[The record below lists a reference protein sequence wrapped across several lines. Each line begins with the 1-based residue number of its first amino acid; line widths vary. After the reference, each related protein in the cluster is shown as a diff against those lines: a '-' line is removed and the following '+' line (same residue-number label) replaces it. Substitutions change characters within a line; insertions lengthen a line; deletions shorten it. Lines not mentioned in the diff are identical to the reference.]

1 MAALVKPDRV
11 FDRDREW
18 DGLVRFATSSSP
30 DVRLGIVSGRRRQ
43 GKTFLLDAL
52 ADVVGGFFFTA
63 TDATEVEALEGFGA
77 AVAAYAGGGRYAFRD
92 WDEALER
99 LFAVVGDGLVI
110 IDEFP
115 YLTKASPSL
124 PSVLQR
130 ALDPRGYARRAGSR
144 VLLCGSA
151 MSVMGGLLA
160 GSAPLRGRASLELI
174 VKPLGYRE
182 AARFW
187 GLDDPRLAVLVH
199 AIVGGTPAYRREF
212 VAGDAP
218 ESLEDFDSWV
228 LRTVLNPQV
237 PLFREARY
245 LLAEETEIRDVALY
259 HAVLGAIAG
268 GHTTRGGIANTIGRS
283 STDIGHPLS
292 VLEDAQLVI
301 REGDPFNRGKSVY
314 RVAEPLIV
322 FYEAIMRR
330 EWTRLERGNPEAAWR
345 NSRATFLSQVVG
357 PHFEGICREWAMSVE
372 SAVFGDLP
380 GQVAAATVNDPRDR
394 KQIQI
399 DVAVLAPEET
409 DRPRRILS
417 LGEVKWDR
425 TMTLGHVDRLRRA
438 RELLAAK
445 GYDTSQ
451 TILTCYSGAGFDENL
466 LAIGTSPGQPQKQA
480 DSPMLVDLDTIYA
493 GVR

>member
-1 MAALVKPDRV
+1 M

-18 DGLVRFATSSSP
+18 SGLVRFATSPSP
-30 DVRLGIVSGRRRQ
+30 DVRLGIVSGRRQ

-52 ADVVGGFFFTA
+52 ADVMGGFFFTA
-63 TDATEVEALEGFGA
+63 TDATEVEALEGFGS
-77 AVAAYAGGGRYAFRD
+77 AVAAYAGGGRYTFRD

-99 LFAVVGDGLVI
+99 LFAVVGDGLVV

-115 YLTKASPSL
+115 YLSKASPSL

-144 VLLCGSA
+144 LLLCGSA
-151 MSVMGGLLA
+151 MSLMGRLLV
-160 GSAPLRGRASLELI
+160 GSAPLHGRASFELI
-174 VKPLGYRE
+174 VKPLDYRE
-182 AARFW
+182 SARFW
-187 GLDDPRLAVLVH
+187 GIDDPRLAVLVH
-199 AIVGGTPAYRREF
+199 SIVGGTPVYRREF

-218 ESLEDFDSWV
+218 ESLADFDSWV

-259 HAVLGAIAG
+259 HAVLGAISG
-268 GHTTRGGIANTIGRS
+268 GHTTRGGIANMIGRS
-283 STDIGHPLS
+283 STDIVHPLS
-292 VLEDAQLVI
+292 VLGDAQLI
-301 REGDPFNRGKSVY
+301 TRESDPFNQGKSTY
-314 RVAEPLIV
+314 RVVEPLIV

-357 PHFEGICREWAMSVE
+357 PHFEGICRDWAMSVGPE
-372 SAVFGDLP
+372 VFGDLP
-380 GQVAAATVNDPRDR
+380 GQVAAAAVNDPRDKR
-394 KQIQI
+394 QVQI
-399 DVAVLAPEET
+399 DVVVLAPEDT
-409 DRPRRILS
+409 GQPRRILS

-425 TMTLGHVDRLRRA
+425 TMTIGHLNRLRRA
-438 RELLAAK
+438 RELLSDK

-451 TILTCYSGAGFDENL
+451 TVLACYSGAGFDENL
-466 LAIGTSPGQPQKQA
+466 RAVGTAPGQRTGNV
-480 DSPMLVDLDTIYA
+480 DDPMLIDLNTVYA
-493 GVR
+493 PVQ